1 MYQGLQPQGV
11 GQFAQ
16 GSTLH
21 VFNRKDFTVTTATV
35 TGVSMPHIPK
45 AAQGNPSLAL
55 SGLVMDVSLTMGGES
70 TSIEFPVNSASANYP
85 DKGWFISA
93 DSLIVSREIEAAI
106 NGARRDLE
114 QVPWKEEIVKRGPAL
129 LMQLNPDKKREAQ
142 REEEIEML
150 KKQIESMERKSA
162 ESGDKLDQVL
172 ALLSKVGPQMQKTK
186 D

>member
-16 GSTLH
+16 GSTLYI
-21 VFNRKDFTVTTATV
+21 FNRKDFTVTSATITAM
-35 TGVSMPHIPK
+35 SAPHIPK
-45 AAQGNPSLAL
+45 AAQGNPALAL
-55 SGLVMDVSLTMGGES
+55 QGLVYDISLNLGDSS

-106 NGARRDLE
+106 NGAKRDLE
-114 QVPWKEEIVKRGPAL
+114 QVPWKQEIVKKGPTL

-142 REEEIEML
+142 RDEEIEAMR
-150 KKQIESMERKSA
+150 KQIETMERRAS
-162 ESGDKLDQVL
+162 ESDAKLDQML
-172 ALLSKVGPQMQKTK
+172 AILSSVSPQVQLTK